1 MARFKDTPIARAQLF
16 AIATEMQTAA
26 ADGRVLATKVRD
38 EMERRHQVIMSTT
51 TCAIYLHRLG
61 FAPRPGCSKGK
72 PRPKITSS
80 PSAA

>member
-1 MARFKDTPIARAQLF
+1 VARFKDTPIVRAQLF

-61 FAPRPGCSKGK
+61 FAPRPGCSKGQRRQK
-72 PRPKITSS
+72 AALSS
-80 PSAA
+80 SAA